1 MTVDGDL
8 VEINT
13 EVSADLSQGWFPVGE
28 SKPQI
33 PPYKLE
39 TILAFNPESGAIFQQ
54 ILPTFNQFANAKN
67 ENISSKVHTMLR
79 PVDEIFKDTVS
90 ILTTYSYRDQ
100 KRFYPIRTI
109 NDNRI
114 TYPMNIIDKINS
126 SLLFSSMAL
135 KSREALYA
143 TDKLI

>member
-1 MTVDGDL
+1 MSWED
-8 VEINT
+8 
-13 EVSADLSQGWFPVGE
+13 F
-28 SKPQI
+28 
-33 PPYKLE
+33 
-39 TILAFNPESGAIFQQ
+39 
-54 ILPTFNQFANAKN
+54 N